1 MLRSLKTNRRGFL
14 APLVN
19 IKGAYLPSLYKPV
32 SFSTASLKTDKLSQ
46 SNKSSLLKGFQYQ
59 INHNPRRYSSFT
71 STNIKPLK
79 YLNLISHK
87 QIRSYAVGNEG
98 LKMGPKKT
106 GEALALYGVDL
117 TQLAHDGKLD
127 PVIGRDE
134 EIRRAIQV
142 LSRRTKNNPVLIGEA
157 GVGKTA
163 IAEGLAQRIV
173 KGEVPESMK
182 GKKLI
187 ALDLGALVAGAKYRG
202 EFEERLK
209 SVLADVTND
218 QNTILFID
226 EMHMLLG
233 LGKVDGAMDAGN
245 LLKPAL
251 ARGMLRCLG
260 ATTVEEYR
268 MNIEKDKALERR
280 FQPIMIDEPS
290 VEDTISIL
298 RGLKEKYEVFH
309 GVSIA
314 DSALVSAAVL
324 SNRYVQARFLPDKAI
339 DLVDEACSKLR
350 TQQESKPESI
360 EVLERSILT
369 LKIELESLKKET
381 DPASN
386 KRREEIASKIEEN
399 SKLCDQLIKQWEVEK
414 ENINKI
420 NEIKKKIDES
430 RKELEAA
437 QRSGNLMKASELQYG
452 IIPDLE
458 KQLPNEQE
466 SLTETYAGADDNSSS
481 ENFGGKSLLNMR
493 VTSEDIAKVVSS
505 STGIP
510 VNSLV
515 SSEKKKLLNLES
527 ILSKRVI
534 GQSQAIE
541 SISEAI
547 RLSRSGLQS
556 EKRPLGSF
564 MFLGPTG
571 VGKTELCKAIAEF
584 LFSSESNII
593 RIDMSE
599 YMEKFSISRL
609 IGAPPGYVGYD
620 QGGELTDAV
629 RKKPYSV
636 ILLDEIEKAHHDVT
650 NLLLQVLDEGHLTD
664 SQGRTVDFRNTIVIM
679 TSNLGAELIAE
690 DSSSRFTI
698 NEVHDKVDNFDES
711 AVSEK
716 TKATILNLVK
726 HHFSPEFTNRVDEV
740 LVFNRLS
747 LPMIRKIVDIRLAE
761 LDKKLESQNISLDVT
776 DSAKEWLSVNG
787 YDPVFGARPLNRLI
801 QKKIMNRL
809 AKMIIDGQIMS
820 GSKVKVDT
828 TESTVDGKTV
838 EILSILPSS

>member
-1 MLRSLKTNRRGFL
+1 MLSSLKTNRRGFL
-14 APLVN
+14 TPLAN
-19 IKGAYLPSLYKPV
+19 IKGTYLPNFYKPV
-32 SFSTASLKTDKLSQ
+32 SFSTVSLKHIKLSH
-46 SNKSSLLKGFQYQ
+46 SNNYPLLNGIQDQISLNL
-59 INHNPRRYSSFT
+59 RRYSSFT
-71 STNIKPLK
+71 SRNIKPLN
-79 YLNLISHK
+79 YPNLISQK
-87 QIRSYAVGNEG
+87 QVRSYAIGKEG
-98 LKMGPKKT
+98 LKMGAKKS

-117 TQLAHDGKLD
+117 TQLAHDCKLD

-182 GKKLI
+182 GKKVI

-386 KRREEIASKIEEN
+386 KRREEIAAKIEEN
-399 SKLCDQLIKQWEVEK
+399 SKLCEQLIKQWEVEK

-458 KQLPNEQE
+458 KQLPNEHE
-466 SLTETYAGADDNSSS
+466 SLTETYAGADGSSSS
-481 ENFGGKSLLNMR
+481 ENLGRKNLLNMR
-493 VTSEDIAKVVSS
+493 VTSDDIAKVVSS

-527 ILSKRVI
+527 ILSKRVV
-534 GQSQAIE
+534 GQSPAIE

-584 LFSSESNII
+584 LFSSENNII

-679 TSNLGAELIAE
+679 TSNLGAELIAD
-690 DSSSRFTI
+690 DSSSGFTI
-698 NEVHDKVDNFDES
+698 NEVHDKVDNFGES

-726 HHFSPEFTNRVDEV
+726 HHFSPEFTNRVDEI

-761 LDKKLESQNISLDVT
+761 LDKKLESQNISLNVT

-809 AKMIIDGQIMS
+809 AKMIIDGQILS

-828 TESTVDGKTV
+828 KESTEDEKNV
-838 EILSILPSS
+838 EILSIEPSN